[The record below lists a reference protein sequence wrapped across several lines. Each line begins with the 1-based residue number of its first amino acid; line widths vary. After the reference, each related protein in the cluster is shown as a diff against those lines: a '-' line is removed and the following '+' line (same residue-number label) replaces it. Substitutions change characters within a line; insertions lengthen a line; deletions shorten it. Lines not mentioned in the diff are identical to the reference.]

1 MLRQRLIIILL
12 LPTLM
17 TTHSNSHHSNTM
29 EKKVCL
35 FCHDEVRV
43 PVFYKTDFLPCPQ
56 PRGRPGCHSI
66 NRVCV
71 LCAREHVGLNKPYRQ
86 RKEKI
91 KCLLCP
97 TVGYP
102 RKLRGAH
109 EAYEK
114 DFSYMSMDKTVDYPC
129 FHSGSG
135 CGFKGT
141 QNGLD
146 HHIQYECLYRMTT
159 CTCGTQYR
167 VIDEKEHIKTCV
179 LYWECPVCSS
189 AVYKDDVNTHLST
202 VHTVVSCRHVGCDKL
217 IATSA
222 LESHM
227 AKECP
232 YRSVHCNLCG
242 ELKRVCDYKDH
253 LSLHIH
259 QHQQTMVQLVSQM
272 NETHK
277 TLTDSIDAYQKWVLS
292 LDSLVVTED

>member
-1 MLRQRLIIILL
+1 
-12 LPTLM
+12 M
-17 TTHSNSHHSNTM
+17 TDSM

-35 FCHDEVRV
+35 VCHDEVRV
-43 PVFYKTDFLPCPQ
+43 PVFFKTQFLPCKH

-66 NRVCV
+66 HRVCV
-71 LCAREHVGLNKPYRQ
+71 LCAREHIGLHKPYYQ
-86 RKEKI
+86 RKEKV

-97 TVGYP
+97 TVGFP

-114 DFSYMSMDKTVDYPC
+114 DFSYMSMDKRVDYPC

-146 HHIQYECLYRMTT
+146 HHMKNDCLYRITS
-159 CTCGTQYR
+159 CNCGAQYR
-167 VIDEKEHIKTCV
+167 VVEGEEHIKTCI
-179 LYWECPVCSS
+179 LYRECPVCSS
-189 AVYKDDVNTHLST
+189 PIYEDDFNDHLST
-202 VHTVVSCRHVGCDKL
+202 AHELVACRHVGCDKL
-217 IATSA
+217 LATSTLA
-222 LESHM
+222 SHM

-232 YRSVHCNLCG
+232 YRSVTCSICG
-242 ELKRVCDYKDH
+242 ELKRVCDYKVH

-259 QHQQTMVQLVSQM
+259 QQQQTMLQLVSQM

-277 TLTDSIDAYQKWVLS
+277 NLAASTDAYQKWVMSKES
-292 LDSLVVTED
+292 LTVTED

>member
-1 MLRQRLIIILL
+1 M
-12 LPTLM
+12 TM
-17 TTHSNSHHSNTM
+17 TTHSQHSNTM

-43 PVFYKTDFLPCPQ
+43 PVFYKTEFLPCPQ

-71 LCAREHVGLNKPYRQ
+71 LCARDHLGLNKPYRQ

-114 DFSYMSMDKTVDYPC
+114 DYSYMSMDKKVDYPC
-129 FHSGSG
+129 FHSASG
-135 CGFKGT
+135 CDFKGT

-146 HHIQYECLYRMTT
+146 HHMQYDCLYRTT
-159 CTCGTQYR
+159 SCKCGELYR
-167 VIDEKEHIKTCV
+167 IVDGEEHIKTCI
-179 LYWECPVCSS
+179 LYRECPVCSQL
-189 AVYKDDVNTHLST
+189 VYRDDFNDHLST
-202 VHTVVSCRHVGCDKL
+202 AHDLLACRHVGCDKL
-217 IATSA
+217 VATSVHV
-222 LESHM
+222 SHM
-227 AKECP
+227 ATECP
-232 YRSVHCNLCG
+232 YRSVRCSICG
-242 ELKRVCDYKDH
+242 ELKRVCDYTVH

-259 QHQQTMVQLVSQM
+259 QHQQTMLQLVSQM

-277 TLTDSIDAYQKWVLS
+277 NLAVSTDAYQKWVMS
-292 LDSLVVTED
+292 QESLVKS